1 MLVGQLPHLQCLP
14 NSKITYLIRTR
25 GPPALVLL
33 QRIKETTLGKTVSS
47 TALFLRVKPEDQIA
61 PCQGRQRTEIHRGFQ
76 AARPTS
82 VLVPLDDYSSVS
94 LSFRE
99 PDSTVRARS
108 LLHFHFLCTTAEN
121 VTALLRNRGMESGI
135 GTNHSFCSL
144 TQHGCMILNF
154 SFY

>member
-1 MLVGQLPHLQCLP
+1 M
-14 NSKITYLIRTR
+14 
-25 GPPALVLL
+25 LL

-47 TALFLRVKPEDQIA
+47 TALFLRVKPEDQTA

-121 VTALLRNRGMESGI
+121 VTALLRNRGMALVQTTASA
-135 GTNHSFCSL
+135 HS
-144 TQHGCMILNF
+144 LNMDG
-154 SFY
+154 